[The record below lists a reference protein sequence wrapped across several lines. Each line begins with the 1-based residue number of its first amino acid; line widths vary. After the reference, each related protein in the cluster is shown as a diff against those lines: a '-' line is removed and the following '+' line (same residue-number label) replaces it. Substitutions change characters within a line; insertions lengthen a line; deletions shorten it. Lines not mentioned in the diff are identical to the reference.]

1 MCHIGFRRPY
11 FHPYFFPPLS
21 LTLLIKKAT
30 CAWSHPSHCS
40 LDGRFI
46 FISTGN
52 LCAAAVLLEVQ
63 SRTNLSRFDRPAR
76 LHRVEKYSQ
85 GGHLIK
91 ANTYSQPPS
100 SISNVAMR
108 CIFRKIESWTWNDAK
123 ASSKGKQGL
132 PESHSKLKSGENMW
146 HTRPQPDL
154 HPPSSGTHLTYCHAE
169 CGAHLHSLNLFFFFF
184 KECNII

>member
-1 MCHIGFRRPY
+1 MKIYTPPPTMAGKKIVLNEKNVPHWLPPALFPS
-11 FHPYFFPPLS
+11 PFFPPLS

-76 LHRVEKYSQ
+76 LHRGEKYSQ

-108 CIFRKIESWTWNDAK
+108 CIFGKIESWTWNDAK
-123 ASSKGKQGL
+123 ASSKGKQDF
-132 PESHSKLKSGENMW
+132 LKVI
-146 HTRPQPDL
+146 
-154 HPPSSGTHLTYCHAE
+154 
-169 CGAHLHSLNLFFFFF
+169 LN
-184 KECNII
+184 